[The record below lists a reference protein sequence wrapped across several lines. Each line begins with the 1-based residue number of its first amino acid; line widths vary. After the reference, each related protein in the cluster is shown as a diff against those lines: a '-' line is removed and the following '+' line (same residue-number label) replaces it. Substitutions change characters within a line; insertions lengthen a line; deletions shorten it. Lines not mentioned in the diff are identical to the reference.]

1 MNDRWQDLLLSQG
14 SVDGVLSWDQS
25 QGPVVGGGWWE
36 IEETAAVKPLV
47 VFNLRSHN
55 LEKKKRKLRFVNFYQ
70 TIF

>member
-1 MNDRWQDLLLSQG
+1 MLSQG